1 MEEFGSI
8 EDVKGPKIAQEPQPV
23 DKSLFPDAKL
33 GQFKIVKM
41 SMRDATAKGQECYWT
56 KNDWDLTTEEEQ
68 TVELPLSILKCGAV
82 GREIVFY
89 SEKPITNFEIVQK
102 MSIHG

>member
-1 MEEFGSI
+1 
-8 EDVKGPKIAQEPQPV
+8 
-23 DKSLFPDAKL
+23 
-33 GQFKIVKM
+33 M
-41 SMRDATAKGQECYWT
+41 SMRDATAKGKECYWT
-56 KNDWDLTTEEEQ
+56 RNDWDLTTEDEQ